1 MWRDAATRPAI
12 SHGVFGGLRRFAFNR
27 NPRAANTPAC
37 VPRRYEFIVYI
48 ERASS
53 SYTQTNCTGGKL
65 QRLYSSN
72 GSCIAACA
80 PLQYTARSIVPRIYV
95 HKRPHDMRGRTP
107 VRMVRKARRGVL
119 AGGKRVE
126 RKKDASSDY
135 PGMHSINTHLHFD
148 CGGDNWRFR
157 FLVNSQRGKKRV
169 IRGCRVLSGR
179 TFCLLIAATISAV
192 QAHMAK
198 RVVGG

>member
-1 MWRDAATRPAI
+1 MRKNTSRLVSEGVGRGAMRRDDSAAI
-12 SHGVFGGLRRFAFNR
+12 SRGAFGGLRRFAFNR

-80 PLQYTARSIVPRIYV
+80 PLQY
-95 HKRPHDMRGRTP
+95 
-107 VRMVRKARRGVL
+107 KARFIAHAYTYINVL
-119 AGGKRVE
+119 A
-126 RKKDASSDY
+126 
-135 PGMHSINTHLHFD
+135 T
-148 CGGDNWRFR
+148 
-157 FLVNSQRGKKRV
+157 
-169 IRGCRVLSGR
+169 
-179 TFCLLIAATISAV
+179 
-192 QAHMAK
+192 
-198 RVVGG
+198 